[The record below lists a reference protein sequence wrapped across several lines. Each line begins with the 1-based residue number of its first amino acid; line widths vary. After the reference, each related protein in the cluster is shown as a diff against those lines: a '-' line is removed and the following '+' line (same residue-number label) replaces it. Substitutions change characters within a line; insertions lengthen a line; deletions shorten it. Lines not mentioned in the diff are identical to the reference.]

1 MAPNNVLP
9 IYGNEKTMN
18 LNPLVLTNIQASPY
32 FKIDLYELKTYYQ
45 VRDEIYN
52 IVTHLE
58 PWEKGSR
65 NTAGQ
70 RGMCGG
76 VRGVG
81 AGGIVSSAYCL
92 LYKLFTLKLTRKQV
106 HGLCTHT
113 DSPYIRGLGLLYIR
127 YTQPPA
133 TFWECFEEYLDDEE
147 EIDPKAGG
155 GNSMTIGEMAE
166 NFLVNLDWYG
176 TLFPRIPVP
185 IQKDIETKLKQHRG
199 QRGSITRGG
208 PWKDTS
214 EHFSTNENSYEKER
228 CRETF
233 QTRSTPERS
242 LAREGDCSN
251 NVRTRTSSSR
261 SRSRESRRR
270 SRDRRHWSREK
281 RKQNKERSR
290 SCSRE
295 RRDREDR
302 KRHRRRSRSNSE
314 DSEERKRHKRSKRS
328 SSRGHQHGEERHE
341 RFAKERRSR
350 DDDNFQ
356 RDLQRELDR
365 VRRSKKER
373 CQEK

>member
-18 LNPLVLTNIQASPY
+18 LNPLVLANIQASPY
-32 FKIDLYELKTYYQ
+32 FKNDLYELKTYYQ

-106 HGLCTHT
+106 HGLCTNK
-113 DSPYIRGLGLLYIR
+113 DSAYIRGLGLMYIR

-133 TFWECFEEYLDDEE
+133 TFWEWFEEYLDDEE
-147 EIDPKAGG
+147 DIDPKAGG
-155 GNSMTIGEMAE
+155 GNNMTIGEMTE

-185 IQKDIETKLKQHRG
+185 IQKDIETKLRQHKD
-199 QRGSITRGG
+199 QRVSTTRGG
-208 PWKDTS
+208 PLKDTS
-214 EHFSTNENSYEKER
+214 DNFSSNVNSYEKER
-228 CRETF
+228 RLE
-233 QTRSTPERS
+233 RITPERS
-242 LAREGDCSN
+242 LVREGDCSS
-251 NVRTRTSSSR
+251 NVRARSS
-261 SRSRESRRR
+261 SRESRRR
-270 SRDRRHWSREK
+270 SRDRRRRSREK
-281 RKQNKERSR
+281 KKQSRERSR
-290 SCSRE
+290 SRSRE

-302 KRHRRRSRSNSE
+302 KKYRRRSRSRSE
-314 DSEERKRHKRSKRS
+314 DREERKRHKKSKRS
-328 SSRGHQHGEERHE
+328 STKGRRHGEERRE
-341 RFAKERRSR
+341 GFEKEKKSR

-365 VRRSKKER
+365 VRHSKEER
-373 CQEK
+373 GQEK